1 MAEFDIAVIGGDRR
15 TAYMVSFLM
24 EKGYR
29 VICYKVL
36 DLEGCGV
43 KAEAYADTL
52 KQAVESADAIVGGIP
67 LEKENILDITELS
80 RLLRKRHTVFGGVI
94 PEAFRIECEER
105 GIVCFDF
112 MREESIASFNA
123 IATAEGTV
131 LEALK
136 NKETNIHGSRSL
148 VLGYGRCGKV
158 LAEKLKGLAAKVTVC
173 CRGQAA
179 LSMAE
184 AFGMDALPLKLMKE
198 RLHEFEYIYNTIP
211 APILNEEA
219 LKKVRKDALIID
231 IASKPGGVD
240 DKEAKMLDIKA
251 MHCLGLPGKYASMIS
266 AAKLADY
273 VADRL

>member
-15 TAYMVSFLM
+15 TAYMVSYLM

-29 VICYKVL
+29 VICYKVQEL
-36 DLEGCGV
+36 DSCAV

-80 RLLRKRHTVFGGVI
+80 RLMRKRHTVFGGMI
-94 PEAFRIECEER
+94 PESFRAECGER

-148 VLGYGRCGKV
+148 VLGYGRCGRV
-158 LAEKLKGLAAKVTVC
+158 LAEKLKGLSAQVTVC
-173 CRGQAA
+173 CRSQAA

-184 AFGMDALPLKLMKE
+184 AFGMETLPLKLLKE
-198 RLHEFEYIYNTIP
+198 RIHEFEYIYNTIP
-211 APILNEEA
+211 ALVLNEEA
-219 LKKVRKDALIID
+219 LKKVKRDALIID

-240 DKEAKMLDIKA
+240 HKAAKKLNIKT

-266 AAKLADY
+266 AEKLADY